1 MFMKQPISHMSHC
14 KNCCPDIGGTM
25 GLFAGISIISL
36 VEAAY
41 CAVVMVVKVAGEV
54 FGRRRRRTK

>member
-1 MFMKQPISHMSHC
+1 
-14 KNCCPDIGGTM
+14 M

-41 CAVVMVVKVAGEV
+41 CVVVMVVKVAGEV
-54 FGRRRRRTK
+54 FGRRRRRRAK